1 MMVIKF
7 VRCVLLDAILLAC
20 IVAAVS
26 SSGSDFT
33 NTVKRFPSISNLDGT
48 CTLTSSGGDDGP
60 AFAAAVLNNQC
71 STVNIPAGTTI
82 IIASPLNT
90 TATYN
95 KHILLAGTLSF
106 TNDTVSTYLTD
117 HPFTNTERYCVRLTG
132 NNIRSSLLTKTPPYV
147 PFICRDK
154 LRLKKLY

>member
-1 MMVIKF
+1 MVIKF
-7 VRCVLLDAILLAC
+7 VRCVLLDVILLTY

-26 SSGSDFT
+26 SSGSDF
-33 NTVKRFPSISNLDGT
+33 NTVKRFPSISNLHGT
-48 CTLTSSGGDDGP
+48 CTVKSSGGDDGP
-60 AFAAAVLNNQC
+60 ALTAAILSDHC

-82 IIASPLNT
+82 NIASPLNT

-95 KHILLAGTLSF
+95 KHISLAGTLSF
-106 TNDTVSTYLTD
+106 TNDTVGPYLTD
-117 HPFTNTERYCVRLTG
+117 HAFANTELYCVRPTG
-132 NNIRSSLLTKTPPYV
+132 NNIRSSLLTKTPQYA